1 MARGGR
7 RPRTGCVS
15 EAAWRGTL
23 RSLPAHEG
31 LVCSL
36 HLFESHLCLRSPR
49 ILIWMKS
56 HGKASVGLSDP
67 LFCGIPRDAKDLM
80 RILAEALH

>member
-1 MARGGR
+1 VA
-7 RPRTGCVS
+7 
-15 EAAWRGTL
+15 
-23 RSLPAHEG
+23 EG
-31 LVCSL
+31 LVPDVSVKLAGEAPCGPFPLMRVSYAARY
-36 HLFESHLCLRSPR
+36 LFESHLCLRFPR

-67 LFCGIPRDAKDLM
+67 LFCGIPRDAKDFM